1 MDGEPGYGIQGEFNL
16 TLVEDGILPASMV
29 FGLMLAAPAA
39 AQLRR
44 AAPPLRLMGCGFLLW
59 AAAAATCAAAPSYGV
74 LLAARLAIGVGVGP
88 FIALASPLVDDAA
101 PRDKKS
107 LWLSLLFLCIP
118 VGFALGYVYGGLVG
132 SAYGWRTAFAFEAA
146 AMLPLA
152 ALTLLAPPVE
162 LRGAKPVAEGAAG
175 ASKSALA
182 HLAADC
188 RQLARSP
195 VALLTI
201 LALSVYNG
209 ALGCYAFYGPKAAR
223 DIFALPPQKADLL
236 FGGVTVVTGVLGT
249 LAGGLSLD
257 ALGNSVRNA
266 LLLCTAGV
274 GVGCALILAG
284 FAAARTLAQ
293 FGPAFALGEFGMFLL
308 AAPVNAVL
316 LWSVSAELRPFALSA
331 AEFSQHLLGDIPA
344 PPLLGLL
351 QSRLGDWRASMSAVT
366 GLLAV
371 AVALFAVALC
381 HAGGAA
387 DASARQVLAVEGE
400 LLADGQEVGGERD
413 SERGGAAAAVAGQDL
428 TEPLLSAAPA

>member
-1 MDGEPGYGIQGEFNL
+1 MQGEFNL

-118 VGFALGYVYGGLVG
+118 VGFALGYVYGGLVSSPAWVGRRGGRGAASKAGGAGRRLCCRRTLPPCRDRAPERDAPPTTHHPPRHPWSDRAQVG

-175 ASKSALA
+175 ATCQHAILPPPTCRVGRPAPTDQPPHACATTRSSSCILHTRNSLPSPPCSQAPPSPPWPTWPPT
-182 HLAADC
+182 AASW
-188 RQLARSP
+188 R
-195 VALLTI
+195 
-201 LALSVYNG
+201 
-209 ALGCYAFYGPKAAR
+209 AAR
-223 DIFALPPQKADLL
+223 WPSSP
-236 FGGVTVVTGVLGT
+236 
-249 LAGGLSLD
+249 S
-257 ALGNSVRNA
+257 
-266 LLLCTAGV
+266 
-274 GVGCALILAG
+274 
-284 FAAARTLAQ
+284 
-293 FGPAFALGEFGMFLL
+293 
-308 AAPVNAVL
+308 
-316 LWSVSAELRPFALSA
+316 
-331 AEFSQHLLGDIPA
+331 
-344 PPLLGLL
+344 
-351 QSRLGDWRASMSAVT
+351 
-366 GLLAV
+366 
-371 AVALFAVALC
+371 
-381 HAGGAA
+381 
-387 DASARQVLAVEGE
+387 
-400 LLADGQEVGGERD
+400 
-413 SERGGAAAAVAGQDL
+413 
-428 TEPLLSAAPA
+428 